1 MKPSVTSLSV
11 FLCVIAAAMFITA
24 TAEAQIRYVDK
35 SATGAN
41 NGSSWANAYTTIQ
54 PAIDAMFAAGGGQV
68 WVAGA
73 PGGLV
78 YNEARTELWGGPTAY
93 AGSLVMKDNVAVFG
107 GFEGWRGGT
116 GLQETALSQRAPGVN
131 VTVINGATS
140 RAGSPA
146 YHVVV
151 FGKGAAPTVGSRLD
165 GFQITGGNA
174 AGVSGVYHAYRG
186 GGIYNWRSNPV
197 IANCRIYGNTASV
210 SGGGVA
216 NEGISGD
223 AAAAQYINCVIDG
236 NTATRNIDWQSNP
249 ARGGGGMFINLST
262 PTVTQCT
269 ITANSVG
276 AGAAV
281 PGNPNHGLNSG
292 GMFNVAVNP
301 LPATAGTVLSCISY
315 GNTGGTPVGIENAAI
330 TGAVKALTCTYS
342 DIQGGYA
349 GTGNIN
355 AVPNFSGAA
364 PFPYQI
370 TGAPCLNT
378 GSSAIT
384 EDIRLVPRPI
394 GGARDMGAYEYSANG
409 PSAVCAAYTMNLDA
423 SCTGTMTAANID
435 GGSTAE
441 AGIYKRI
448 ASQTTFGSADIP
460 SKTVTLTIT
469 DRIGRTA
476 TCNATVTVN
485 DPIAPVITSCPGN
498 QTLNANAVCVAPA
511 PNLAALVTATD
522 NCGIASITQVPA
534 AGTNLPLGP
543 TPIQITVTDVG
554 GNAVLTCA
562 PVVTVVDVT
571 PPVISVCPTP
581 QSVAGDAN
589 CQAVMPNFL
598 PTGTYVDNCA
608 VASVTQNPTAGTLVT
623 GTQTVTITV
632 TDTAGLTA
640 QCQTTLNI
648 NDTTNPVAVC
658 QNITVNLSS
667 PTVAATAIDGGSTD
681 NCGITQRLIDG
692 AASRTFTCANIPSA
706 PAVLTVRDG
715 NGNAAS
721 CTATVTVVDDVAPV
735 AVCQNITVL
744 LTAPTIGA
752 AAIDGGSTDNCGIT
766 NMLID
771 GAPNKTFT
779 CANLGPNTVT
789 LAVSDAAGNTTTC
802 NATVTVVDDINPT
815 AVCQNITVNLSA
827 PTVAAAAIDGGSTDN
842 CGTIAGLLINGAAS
856 HTFTCTDIP
865 STVATLTVSDP
876 TGNSVTCPATVTVVD
891 DIIPVIS
898 LNGTSPVTVECGATY
913 TDAGA
918 TANDNC
924 DGPLV
929 PGAVSTVNTAVV
941 GPYTVTYTV
950 SDAAGNAAVPVVRQV
965 NVVDTTPPVITRN
978 GSATVTVE
986 CPNSYTDAGAT
997 ASDICSGSLTGEIVT
1012 VNPVD
1017 TSVPDSYTV
1026 TYNVSDDEGNPAAQ
1040 VTRTVNVVDTT
1051 VPVISL
1057 LGNATVT
1064 VECGTS
1070 YTDDGA
1076 TASDTCAGDLTSAI
1090 NAVSTVNVNLV
1101 GSYTVTYTVSDGNGN
1116 DAVPVVR
1123 TVNVEDTIIPVI
1135 TRTGQEFIYV
1145 PLFDTYT
1152 DAGATALDQC
1162 DGNITGDIVTVNPVD
1177 TNTPGFY
1184 TITYNVTDGE
1194 GNAAVERQRY
1204 VIVSD
1209 TLQPDVVSVDVETE
1223 LTVLVTYNKD
1233 MTGGTGMEDPNNYS
1247 VSGSGLGTFSLNPD
1261 SVETVS
1267 GTVYRLVW
1275 VRPDEMF
1282 NGGDIT
1288 ITVDANVEDSAGN
1301 FMRIQVGTDSGGA
1314 IGEAPVITLNAG
1326 DEVLECG
1333 VDTFTEAGASAEDN
1347 VDGTVSVTITGDDLV
1362 DTAVPDAYLI
1372 DYDAVDAAGNASS
1385 DSRTVTVADTADPEI
1400 ELVGAAALQLEC
1412 NLENYEEYG
1421 ASAWDAC
1428 AGDLTSEIVT
1438 GAPANTGVLGLQ
1450 IVTYSVTDTEGNSAS
1465 VEREVTV
1472 VDTTAPSIALL
1483 GDNPVLLTDGSDYV
1497 EAGAEAFDE
1506 CEGDLTDDI
1515 VIDGSVANTNE
1526 VATYV
1531 LTYTVSDSSANAI
1544 ATART
1549 VVVKPEDCE
1558 LAYGLSVDVNP
1569 VTPGGTSTF
1578 TAAPL
1583 PENCSAGELHYIWTK
1598 NGEVIPDAPDA
1609 AIYVIESAEFTDT
1622 GTYKCSVS
1630 DASSSVDTNEV
1641 ALIVTSGVPV
1651 AGAFGLLLA
1660 AAASALAG
1668 VASLR
1673 KRR

>member
-1 MKPSVTSLSV
+1 MKPSRLSLSV
-11 FLCVIAAAMFITA
+11 FLCAIVVTLFAAVDAD
-24 TAEAQIRYVDK
+24 AQVRYVDK

-41 NGSSWANAYTTIQ
+41 NGTSWANAYTTIQ

-68 WVAGA
+68 WVAGSPA
-73 PGGLV
+73 GVV

-93 AGSLVMKDNVAVFG
+93 AGSLVMKDNVAVYG
-107 GFEGWRGGT
+107 GFEGWGG
-116 GLQETALSQRAPGVN
+116 GAGQQETALNQRAPGIN

-151 FGKGAAPTVGSRLD
+151 FGKGAAPTVNSRLD

-186 GGIYNWRSNPV
+186 AGIYNWRSNPV
-197 IANCRIYGNTASV
+197 IANCRVYGNIAAV

-236 NTATRNIDWQSNP
+236 NTANRALDWQNNP

-269 ITANSVG
+269 ITANTVG

-292 GMFNVAVNP
+292 GIFNVAVNP
-301 LPATAGTVLSCISY
+301 LPAVAGTVLSTISY
-315 GNTGGTPVGIENAAI
+315 GNIGGTPVGIENAAI

-355 AVPNFSGAA
+355 ANPNFVGAA

-370 TGAPCLNT
+370 NGAPCLNT

-394 GGARDMGAYEYSANG
+394 GAGRDMGAYEYSANG
-409 PSAVCAAYTMNLDA
+409 PSAVCAAYTVNLDA
-423 SCTGTMTAANID
+423 SCAGTMTAANID

-441 AGIYKRI
+441 AGIYKRV

-476 TCNATVTVN
+476 NCNATVTVN

-498 QTLNANAVCVAPA
+498 QTVNANASCVAPA

-571 PPVISVCPTP
+571 PPVISVCPPP

-589 CQAVMPNFL
+589 CQAVMPNFI
-598 PTGTYVDNCA
+598 PTGVYADNCGI
-608 VASVTQNPTAGTLVT
+608 ASVTQNPTAGTTVT
-623 GTQTVTITV
+623 GPSVTVTIIV

-640 QCQTTLNI
+640 TCNTTLTI
-648 NDTTNPVAVC
+648 TDTTNPVA
-658 QNITVNLSS
+658 I
-667 PTVAATAIDGGSTD
+667 
-681 NCGITQRLIDG
+681 
-692 AASRTFTCANIPSA
+692 
-706 PAVLTVRDG
+706 
-715 NGNAAS
+715 
-721 CTATVTVVDDVAPV
+721 
-735 AVCQNITVL
+735 
-744 LTAPTIGA
+744 
-752 AAIDGGSTDNCGIT
+752 
-766 NMLID
+766 
-771 GAPNKTFT
+771 
-779 CANLGPNTVT
+779 
-789 LAVSDAAGNTTTC
+789 
-802 NATVTVVDDINPT
+802 
-815 AVCQNITVNLSA
+815 CQNITVNLSA
-827 PTVAAAAIDGGSTDN
+827 PTVNASAIDGGSTDN
-842 CGTIAGLLINGAAS
+842 CGIVTWLIDGNATR
-856 HTFTCTDIP
+856 TFVCGDMP
-865 STVATLTVSDP
+865 SATAVLTVQDAA
-876 TGNSVTCPATVTVVD
+876 GNSATCNATVTVVD
-891 DIIPVIS
+891 DVLPVIAM
-898 LNGTSPVTVECGATY
+898 NGVSPVTVECGATY

-924 DGPLV
+924 DGPLTPNAASTVDTAV
-929 PGAVSTVNTAVV
+929 PGN
-941 GPYTVTYTV
+941 YTVTYTV

-965 NVVDTTPPVITRN
+965 NVVDTTAPVITLV
-978 GSATVTVE
+978 GDAEVTVE
-986 CPNSYTDAGAT
+986 CSTSYTDAGAT
-997 ASDICSGSLTGEIVT
+997 ADDVCDGELTGSISA

-1017 TSVPDSYTV
+1017 VDVVGDYTV
-1026 TYNVSDDEGNPAAQ
+1026 TYDVSDTALNAATQ
-1040 VTRTVNVVDTT
+1040 VTRTVHVVDTT
-1051 VPVISL
+1051 L
-1057 LGNATVT
+1057 
-1064 VECGTS
+1064 
-1070 YTDDGA
+1070 
-1076 TASDTCAGDLTSAI
+1076 
-1090 NAVSTVNVNLV
+1090 
-1101 GSYTVTYTVSDGNGN
+1101 
-1116 DAVPVVR
+1116 
-1123 TVNVEDTIIPVI
+1123 PVI
-1135 TRTGQEFIYV
+1135 TLLGDPVVYADMFSV
-1145 PLFDTYT
+1145 YT
-1152 DAGATALDQC
+1152 DAGATAADSCGAVDL
-1162 DGNITGDIVTVNPVD
+1162 TGSIVTVNPVD
-1177 TNTPGFY
+1177 TNTPDTY
-1184 TITYNVTDGE
+1184 TVTYDVADAQGNDAVQVT
-1194 GNAAVERQRY
+1194 RT
-1204 VIVSD
+1204 VIVLD
-1209 TLQPDVVSVDVETE
+1209 TSQPDIVLVEVESE
-1223 LTVLVTYNKD
+1223 LTVVVTYNKD
-1233 MTGGTGMEDPNNYS
+1233 MTGGIGMDVPGNYT
-1247 VSGSGLGTFSLNPD
+1247 VSGSGIGTLSANPS

-1267 GTVYRLVW
+1267 GTEYRLVW
-1275 VRPDEMF
+1275 VRPNEMF
-1282 NGGDIT
+1282 NGGDIV
-1288 ITVDANVEDSAGN
+1288 ITATLFSIEDSAGN
-1301 FMRIQVGTDSGGA
+1301 FIRDNEGSDLGGA
-1314 IGEAPVITLNAG
+1314 IGEAPVITMNG
-1326 DEVLECG
+1326 SDETLECNT
-1333 VDTFTEAGASAEDN
+1333 DTFIEAGATAEDN
-1347 VDGTVSVTITGDDLV
+1347 VDGSVPLIITGDDLV
-1362 DTAVPDAYLI
+1362 NTAVPDAYI
-1372 DYDAVDAAGNASS
+1372 VSYDAEDAAGNAATVT
-1385 DSRTVTVADTADPEI
+1385 RTVTVADTAAPVI
-1400 ELVGAAALQLEC
+1400 ELLGEAVLQLEC
-1412 NLENYEEYG
+1412 NVDIYEEAG
-1421 ASAWDAC
+1421 ATAADVC
-1428 AGDLTSEIVT
+1428 EGDLTSAIVI
-1438 GAPANTGVLGLQ
+1438 GEGANTAVLGLQ
-1450 IVTYSVTDTEGNSAS
+1450 IVTYSVSDGAGNTANA
-1465 VEREVTV
+1465 EREVTV
-1472 VDTTAPSIALL
+1472 ADTTAPSIALL
-1483 GDNPVLLTDGSDYV
+1483 GDNPVILTDGSLYV
-1497 EAGAEAFDE
+1497 EAGAEAWDE
-1506 CEGDLTDDI
+1506 CEGDLSGAI
-1515 VIDGSVANTNE
+1515 VIDGDVANTNE

-1531 LTYTVSDSSANAI
+1531 LTYTVSDSSANSV

-1558 LAYGLSVDVNP
+1558 LAYELTVDVNP

-1622 GTYKCSVS
+1622 GAYKCSVS